1 MLYLIG
7 TCGHSHRLR
16 AESIFLFLSLTLQA
30 SRRSTREDRSTRRY
44 DQRCASSDTRPGTTL
59 RDEITTDFRSRSAEQ
74 ATNGKLAF
82 ERLKP
87 SVSTFCSGMMSFGPF
102 AIGGSLSLQGVEK
115 SPRPHSAMAAGSPRS
130 FTYWVQ
136 RRTEFRHDVVRRHI
150 SAKWVIKLDSRLTR
164 VFFPLCRLGGW
175 PEYGPI
181 VETPTRRFSRL

>member
-1 MLYLIG
+1 MDGRVKVLGKVNVVPDCIEEIYARGSEYAPL
-7 TCGHSHRLR
+7 
-16 AESIFLFLSLTLQA
+16 
-30 SRRSTREDRSTRRY
+30 RSTLCLFRY
-44 DQRCASSDTRPGTTL
+44 PSRDHVE
-59 RDEITTDFRSRSAEQ
+59 DEITTDFRSRSAEQ
-74 ATNGKLAF
+74 AANEKLAF

-130 FTYWVQ
+130 

-150 SAKWVIKLDSRLTR
+150 SAK
-164 VFFPLCRLGGW
+164 LGGW